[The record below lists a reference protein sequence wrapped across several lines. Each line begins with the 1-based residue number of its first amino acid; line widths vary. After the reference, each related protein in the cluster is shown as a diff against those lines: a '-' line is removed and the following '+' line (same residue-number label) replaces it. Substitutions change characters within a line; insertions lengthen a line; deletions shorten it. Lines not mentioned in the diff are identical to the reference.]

1 MTALPHPQ
9 RHSREAI
16 VPAYDLYGED
26 KAPRRED
33 FFHAETI
40 AVRSRRY
47 DWEIA
52 PHIHASLTQML
63 FVARGEVRLHL
74 AGEDRREVGPLLVC
88 APSGIVHGFGFSPD
102 VEGFVVTASQDF
114 VDSLTRQD
122 ALGQHLRTPAILRP
136 DAALTARLEAL
147 GTALV
152 EAEQDRFAPNGQRL
166 HHALAEAWLRT
177 TLAAGAPLDAA
188 RSTLAERFR
197 VMVEA
202 TYREHRPI
210 EHYAQ
215 RLHCTVRT
223 LSRQTQVSFGMTP
236 LQIINRRLLF
246 EARRLLRFTNAGCS
260 EVAAELGFDD
270 PSYFSRF
277 YKRMTGRA
285 PGLEKRRENV

>member
-1 MTALPHPQ
+1 MTALTRLLPSPVAP
-9 RHSREAI
+9 S
-16 VPAYDLYGED
+16 VPAYDLYGD
-26 KAPRRED
+26 SAAPQRED

-47 DWEIA
+47 DWEIS
-52 PHIHASLTQML
+52 PHIHSGLSQIL

-74 AGEDRREVGPLLVC
+74 AGADRREDGPLLVC
-88 APSGIVHGFGFSPD
+88 APSGIVHGFRFSPD

-114 VDSLTRQD
+114 VDSLARQD
-122 ALGQHLRTPAILRP
+122 ALGRHLRAPTMLQP
-136 DAALTARLEAL
+136 DAALTARLNML

-152 EAEQDRFAPNGQRL
+152 DAERDRFDPNGHRL

-177 TLAAGAPLDAA
+177 TMAAAQNVGGAQGG
-188 RSTLAERFR
+188 LAERFR
-197 VMVEA
+197 TLVEA
-202 TYREHRPI
+202 SYREHRPI

-223 LSRQTQVSFGMTP
+223 LSRQTQANFGMTP

-246 EARRLLRFTNAGCS
+246 EARRLLRFTNASCS
-260 EVAAELGFDD
+260 EVAAELGFED

-277 YKRMTGRA
+277 YKRMARRA
-285 PGLEKRRENV
+285 PGMEKQREG